1 MARKKK
7 VKYNVGPWGVM
18 DLAVLKKYFRNES
31 TRKLAEELNRPYTAV
46 RKMASRLGLRKSR
59 RHMKKLG
66 KLV

>member
-7 VKYNVGPWGVM
+7 VKYNVGPWCVM
-18 DLAVLKKYFRNES
+18 DLAALKKYFRNES
-31 TRKLAEELNRPYTAV
+31 TRKLAAGLNRPYTAV

-66 KLV
+66 KTI